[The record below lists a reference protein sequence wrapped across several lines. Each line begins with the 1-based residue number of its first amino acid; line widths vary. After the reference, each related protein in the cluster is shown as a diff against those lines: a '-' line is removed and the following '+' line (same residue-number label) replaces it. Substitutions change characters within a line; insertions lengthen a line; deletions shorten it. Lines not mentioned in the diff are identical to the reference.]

1 MRKPG
6 GRRIWAGLAA
16 VALAVAAGP
25 GCALVTPPVV
35 PNPLMAPST
44 DFETVWTACVTSVDD
59 YFDIASENRLQRK
72 IVTEP
77 RCSATIFEPWYH
89 DTVGFDDRFEATLQ
103 TMWRHAVITVKPGR
117 RRGPTPWKVEVYK
130 ELEDMIRP
138 ERQNNGRAVFDNE
151 FPVNR
156 ARDLVG
162 PMPLP
167 NGRITRGRDTK
178 LERVILAKI
187 KEKLFL

>member
-1 MRKPG
+1 MRNPG
-6 GRRIWAGLAA
+6 KRRIWAGLAA
-16 VALAVAAGP
+16 ASLAIAAGA
-25 GCALVTPPVV
+25 GCAVVNPPPA
-35 PNPLMAPST
+35 PNPLLIPST
-44 DFETVWTACVTSVDD
+44 DFETVWMACVTSLDD
-59 YFDIASENRLQRK
+59 YFDIASENRLQHK

-77 RCSATIFEPWYH
+77 RVSATIFEPWYH

-103 TMWRHAVITVKPGR
+103 TMWRHAVITVNQTATGAYAV
-117 RRGPTPWKVEVYK
+117 KVEVYK

-167 NGRITRGRDTK
+167 NGRIPRGRDTK
-178 LERVILAKI
+178 LERAILAEI

>member
-6 GRRIWAGLAA
+6 KRRIWAGLTA
-16 VALAVAAGP
+16 VSLAVAAGA
-25 GCALVTPPVV
+25 GCAIVDPPVA
-35 PNPLMAPST
+35 PNPLMIPST

-59 YFDIASENRLQRK
+59 FFDIASENRLQHR

-77 RCSATIFEPWYH
+77 RVSATFFEPWYH
-89 DTVGFDDRFEATLQ
+89 DTVGFDDRLEATLQ
-103 TMWRHAVITVKPGR
+103 TMWRHAVITVNQTATGAYAV
-117 RRGPTPWKVEVYK
+117 KVEVYK

-138 ERQNNGRAVFDNE
+138 EKQNNGRAVFDNE

-167 NGRITRGRDTK
+167 NGRIPRGRDTK
-178 LERVILAKI
+178 LERAILAKI

>member
-6 GRRIWAGLAA
+6 MRRIWAGLAA
-16 VALAVAAGP
+16 VSLAVLAGS
-25 GCALVTPPVV
+25 GCAIVDPPVA
-35 PNPLMAPST
+35 PNPLMIPST
-44 DFETVWTACVTSVDD
+44 DFETVWMACVTSIDD
-59 YFDIASENRLQRK
+59 FFDIASENRLQHK

-77 RCSATIFEPWYH
+77 RVSATIFEPWYH

-103 TMWRHAVITVKPGR
+103 TMWRHAVITVNQTATGAYAV
-117 RRGPTPWKVEVYK
+117 KVEVYK

-138 ERQNNGRAVFDNE
+138 EKQNNGRAVFDNE

-167 NGRITRGRDTK
+167 NGRIPRGRDTK
-178 LERVILAKI
+178 LERAILAKI